1 MVKEVKHL
9 SKNLSIIKSPVITE
23 KSTSLS
29 QFNQVVFKVDTKANK
44 TDIKIAVQEI
54 FGVKVKK
61 VNVINGEGKQKLFR
75 GHAGRRSDYKK
86 AIVTLEAGQTI
97 DIAQGIK

>member
-1 MVKEVKHL
+1 MVKEVKSL
-9 SKNLSIIKSPVITE
+9 SVIKRPVITE

-29 QFNQVVFKVDTKANK
+29 ANNQVVFMVDVNATKPI
-44 TDIKIAVQEI
+44 IKLAVEDI

-61 VNVINGEGKQKLFR
+61 VNVINGEGKFRVFR
-75 GHAGRRSDYKK
+75 GYVGKKGDYKK

-97 DIAQGIK
+97 DLAAGIK

>member
-1 MVKEVKHL
+1 MAKEVTNL
-9 SKNLSIIKSPVITE
+9 SKNLSVIKRPVITE

-29 QFNQVVFKVDTKANK
+29 ANNQVVFMVDPKATKPEIK
-44 TDIKIAVQEI
+44 TAVQEF

-61 VNVINGEGKQKLFR
+61 VNVINGEGKYKLFR
-75 GHAGRRSDYKK
+75 GYAGKRSDYKK

-97 DIAQGIK
+97 DIAAGVK